1 MGGQRL
7 FLLLLT
13 DGDSSLWRVTDG
25 VIGFSLYSIVPGI
38 RQADRTMVLYLHF
51 LDGAEIP
58 R

>member
-38 RQADRTMVLYLHF
+38 RQADRTMVL
-51 LDGAEIP
+51 DGAEIP